1 MTKIN
6 PMLYAPVKTCAIDD
20 FSEKW
25 EECQKAN
32 TERLKEIEDK
42 AIASGDIMYRF
53 LYESVADGKA
63 IYQIIK
69 VNKKTVR
76 VRLCCIDGCFSD
88 YVVPQWGDEA
98 TIDIEYAKSGIKW
111 QDMWRNRKF

>member
-6 PMLYAPVKTCAIDD
+6 PMLYVPIKIHTEND
-20 FSEKW
+20 SWQKW
-25 EECQKAN
+25 EECRKAN
-32 TERLKEIEDK
+32 LEHLEEIEKK
-42 AIASGDIMYRF
+42 AIANGGLLHRF

-76 VRLCCIDGCFSD
+76 VRLCCVDGCFSD
-88 YVVPQWGDEA
+88 YAVPQWGDEA

-111 QDMWRNRKF
+111 QDMWRNRML